1 MQHIADYDN
10 WKKLMEAVESQN
22 AVSSI
27 LSANKLTS
35 ADFITDSSIDTEYW
49 LDLTID
55 IISALIESIPLAG
68 TGVSATIDIL
78 HTISYAAR
86 WSLVDDEE
94 AKLKY
99 GILSIIGLGTQ
110 FIPVS
115 GNAENIL
122 AQMGIKNYLKVS
134 VYKIYPYA
142 SKLNTSLGKW
152 AMLNK
157 GSFNFLYVLTR
168 ILGERVA
175 EYLPKIVTFFGDAV
189 SKIIKVLKQYANSQ
203 TEWIINVII
212 NSLSKMSLLF
222 KDFLMYY
229 PEVTKLALTIK

>member
-49 LDLTID
+49 LDLTVD
-55 IISALIESIPLAG
+55 IVSALIEGFPLAG
-68 TGVSATIDIL
+68 TGISAAIDIL
-78 HTISYAAR
+78 HTISYAVR

-94 AKLKY
+94 SKLKY

-122 AQMGIKNYLKVS
+122 AQMGIKNYLKIS
-134 VYKIYPYA
+134 VYKMYPYV

-175 EYLPKIVTFFGDAV
+175 EYLPKIVTFFNEAV
-189 SKIIKVLKQYANSQ
+189 SKIIKVLKQYSNDQ
-203 TEWIINVII
+203 VEWIINVII
-212 NSLSKMSLLF
+212 SALSKMSLLF

-229 PEVTKLALTIK
+229 PEVTKLTPTIK